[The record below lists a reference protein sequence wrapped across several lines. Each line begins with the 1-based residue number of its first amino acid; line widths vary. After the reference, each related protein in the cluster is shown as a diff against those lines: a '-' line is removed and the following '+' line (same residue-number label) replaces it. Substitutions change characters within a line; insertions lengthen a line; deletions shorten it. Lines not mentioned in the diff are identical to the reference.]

1 MANRYGKQWLKYG
14 VNKRLGSGKLFLI
27 LLNPKYFSVKCVNLK
42 GHVVCLHLNK
52 IKLVYVRF
60 LKSGIAKLST
70 KCPLWMFRKPTIST
84 QNYIKYNQEQ
94 HQACLICV

>member
-52 IKLVYVRF
+52 IK
-60 LKSGIAKLST
+60 
-70 KCPLWMFRKPTIST
+70 
-84 QNYIKYNQEQ
+84 
-94 HQACLICV
+94 